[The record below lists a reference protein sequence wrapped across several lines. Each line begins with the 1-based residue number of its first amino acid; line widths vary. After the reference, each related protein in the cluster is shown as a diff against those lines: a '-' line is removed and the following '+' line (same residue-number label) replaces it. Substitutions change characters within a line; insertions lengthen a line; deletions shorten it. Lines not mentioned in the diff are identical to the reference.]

1 MKQLTELRT
10 QEEQEKYDRAIAWL
24 EKFTNEY
31 NEFSLKFRNDVTNIM
46 NKVKPQISS
55 DAKKSKTE

>member
-10 QEEQEKYDRAIAWL
+10 QEEQEKYDIAIAWL

-31 NEFSLKFRNDVTNIM
+31 NEFSLKFRNDVANIM
-46 NKVKPQISS
+46 NKVKPQVSS
-55 DAKKSKTE
+55 DAKKFKTE